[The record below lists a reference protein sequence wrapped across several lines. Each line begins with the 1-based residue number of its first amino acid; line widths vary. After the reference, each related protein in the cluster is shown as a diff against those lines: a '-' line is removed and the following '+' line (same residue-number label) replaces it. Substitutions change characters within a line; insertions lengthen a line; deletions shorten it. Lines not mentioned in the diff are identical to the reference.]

1 MANTEVGSAYISII
15 PSLKG
20 FSSKTFSGFQK
31 AACASFAAIGA
42 SAGAMVAQATKSF
55 AQFEQLQGGAETIFE
70 SAADSI
76 IKNAQGAFDTAG
88 ISINGY
94 MDQINL
100 FGMSLKQSLGGDVQ
114 KAAQLGDVAIHD
126 MADNTSVF
134 GSNLRDVQNA
144 YQGFAKQ
151 NYTMLDNLRLGY
163 GGTREEMQRLIQ
175 DANAYEKANGRAGD
189 LTIEKFGD
197 VVQAIHDIQEAQ
209 GMTGNSAREAA
220 HTISGSIDTMKAAW
234 QNWLTA
240 LADPRGDIDGMT
252 AKLMTSIGNVAKN
265 LLPVIVSLAKNIA
278 QALPAVLSTAI
289 PALAGIISTFFTSI
303 NWGELASVVSNG
315 IGQAISMGINA
326 ITSIPDVAGK
336 LIGLIQEQLKSATLD
351 TSGLFAGVDFGDLS
365 SALDTLKTT
374 ISQAF
379 TSIGAA
385 LGNSANDGSAFQS
398 FGQVIANVCT
408 MIVNAINFAIPI
420 ITAMAADLINLGQVV
435 LPIIIGAIN
444 TIAPII
450 SSLLPVLT
458 LLSGFIAPVIV
469 GFMAFK
475 ALAPIIETLK
485 GFQTAF
491 AAVNTV
497 MMQNP
502 ILAVIAAIALLAVG
516 IKTLW
521 DTNEGFRNAVIGIW
535 EAVVG
540 AFTTAAQT
548 IQGAW
553 QAVCDFFGM
562 IVSAISGFLS
572 GAGEVIGGIF
582 QAAGELVI
590 NIWNGVISFFAP
602 VPAAIIGFFAGIGGG
617 ISGFFSQAWE
627 LISGIWNAVISFFS
641 GNPTAI
647 IDFFTS
653 IPEGIASFF
662 RSAADTLRNIWD
674 NAVSFI
680 AGIPGKIVGFFAGM
694 HIEFPKIKLPHFAI
708 KGSFSLS
715 PPSIPTLSVDW
726 YAKGGIFSSPSVIGV
741 GEAGTEAVLPIDKL
755 NQFIDTP
762 DKSADEQGYG
772 DKLDKM
778 IQLLE
783 LLLQKDNSVYLNST
797 KISGELAVGASAL
810 AKARGAAL

>member
-1 MANTEVGSAYISII
+1 
-15 PSLKG
+15 
-20 FSSKTFSGFQK
+20 
-31 AACASFAAIGA
+31 
-42 SAGAMVAQATKSF
+42 
-55 AQFEQLQGGAETIFE
+55 
-70 SAADSI
+70 
-76 IKNAQGAFDTAG
+76 
-88 ISINGY
+88 
-94 MDQINL
+94 
-100 FGMSLKQSLGGDVQ
+100 
-114 KAAQLGDVAIHD
+114 
-126 MADNTSVF
+126 
-134 GSNLRDVQNA
+134 
-144 YQGFAKQ
+144 
-151 NYTMLDNLRLGY
+151 
-163 GGTREEMQRLIQ
+163 MQRLIQ

-234 QNWLTA
+234 ENWLTA

-252 AKLMTSIGNVAKN
+252 AKLITSIGNVAKN

-336 LIGLIQEQLKSATLD
+336 LIGLIQDQLKSATLD

-379 TSIGAA
+379 TDIGAA
-385 LGNSANDGSAFQS
+385 LGNTSSDGSAFQS

-408 MIVNAINFAIPI
+408 MIVNAINFAIPVVTI
-420 ITAMAADLINLGQVV
+420 MATSLINLGQVV
-435 LPIIIGAIN
+435 MPIIIGAIN

-458 LLSGFIAPVIV
+458 LLSGFIAPVIA
-469 GFMAFK
+469 GIMAFK
-475 ALAPIIETLK
+475 ALAPIIEMLK
-485 GFQTAF
+485 GFQAAF
-491 AAVNTV
+491 AAVNAV
-497 MMQNP
+497 MMANP
-502 ILAVIAAIALLAVG
+502 IVAVIAAIALLAVG

-553 QAVCDFFGM
+553 QAVCDFFGT
-562 IVSAISGFLS
+562 IVSTISGFLS

-582 QAAGELVI
+582 QAAGDLVI
-590 NIWNGVISFFAP
+590 NIWNGVVSFFAP
-602 VPAAIIGFFAGIGGG
+602 IPGAIIALFSGIGSG

-627 LISGIWNAVISFFS
+627 LISGIWSAVVGFFA

-647 IDFFTS
+647 IDFFAS
-653 IPEGIASFF
+653 IPEGISGFF
-662 RSAADTLRNIWD
+662 RSAGDTLRNIFND
-674 NAVSFI
+674 VVSFV
-680 AGIPGKIVGFFAGM
+680 ADIPGKIVGFFAGM
-694 HIEFPKIKLPHFAI
+694 HIEFPKIKLPHFSI
-708 KGSFSLS
+708 KGSFSLN
-715 PPSIPTLSVDW
+715 PPSIPTLGVDW
-726 YAKGGIFSSPSVIGV
+726 YAKGGIFNSPSVIGV

-762 DKSADEQGYG
+762 DKNADEQGYS

>member
-1 MANTEVGSAYISII
+1 MANTEVGSAYVSII

-42 SAGAMVAQATKSF
+42 SAGAMITQATKSF
-55 AQFEQLQGGAETIFE
+55 AQFEQLQGGAETIFAD
-70 SAADSI
+70 AADSI

-88 ISINGY
+88 ISINEY
-94 MDQINL
+94 MDQVNL

-234 QNWLTA
+234 ENWLTA

-252 AKLMTSIGNVAKN
+252 AKLITSIGNVAKN

-289 PALAGIISTFFTSI
+289 PALAGIIATFFTSI
-303 NWGELASVVSNG
+303 NWAELASVVSNG

-379 TSIGAA
+379 TSISAA
-385 LGNSANDGSAFQS
+385 LGNSASDGSAFES

-408 MIVNAINFAIPI
+408 MIVNAINFAIPVV
-420 ITAMAADLINLGQVV
+420 TAGVTSLIGLGQAV
-435 LPIIIGAIN
+435 LPIMSAMVPIVSSILQTLTPLAGIIGPAV
-444 TIAPII
+444 A
-450 SSLLPVLT
+450 
-458 LLSGFIAPVIV
+458 

-475 ALAPIIETLK
+475 AIAPIIETLK
-485 GFQTAF
+485 GFQGAF
-491 AAVNTV
+491 AAVNAV
-497 MMQNP
+497 MKANP
-502 ILAVIAAIALLAVG
+502 ILAIISAIALLVIG

-521 DTNEGFRNAVIGIW
+521 DTNEGFRSAVIGIW

-548 IQGAW
+548 VQGAW
-553 QAVCDFFGM
+553 QAVCDFFGT

-680 AGIPGKIVGFFAGM
+680 ADIPGKIVGFFAGM

>member
-1 MANTEVGSAYISII
+1 MANTEVGSAYVSII

-20 FSSKTFSGFQK
+20 FNSKTFSGFQK

-42 SAGAMVAQATKSF
+42 GASAMVAQATKSF

-88 ISINGY
+88 ISINEY
-94 MDQINL
+94 MDQVNL

-234 QNWLTA
+234 ENWLTA

-252 AKLMTSIGNVAKN
+252 AKLITSIGNVAKN

-289 PALAGIISTFFTSI
+289 PALADIIATFFTSI
-303 NWGELASVVSNG
+303 NWSELASVVSNG

-379 TSIGAA
+379 TSISAA
-385 LGNSANDGSAFQS
+385 LGNSASDGSAFES

-408 MIVNAINFAIPI
+408 MIVNAINFAIPVV
-420 ITAMAADLINLGQVV
+420 TAGVTSLIGLGQAV
-435 LPIIIGAIN
+435 LPIMSAMVPIVSSILQTLTPLAGIIGPAV
-444 TIAPII
+444 A
-450 SSLLPVLT
+450 
-458 LLSGFIAPVIV
+458 

-475 ALAPIIETLK
+475 AIAPIIETLK
-485 GFQTAF
+485 GFQGAF
-491 AAVNTV
+491 AAVNAV
-497 MMQNP
+497 MKANP
-502 ILAVIAAIALLAVG
+502 ILAIISAIALLVIG

-521 DTNEGFRNAVIGIW
+521 DTNEGFRSAVIGIW

-548 IQGAW
+548 VQGAW
-553 QAVCDFFGM
+553 QAVCDFFGT

-680 AGIPGKIVGFFAGM
+680 ADIPGKIVGFFAGM

-726 YAKGGIFSSPSVIGV
+726 YAKGGIFSSPSIIGV

>member
-1 MANTEVGSAYISII
+1 MANTEVGSAYVSII

-20 FSSKTFSGFQK
+20 FNSKTFSGFQK

-42 SAGAMVAQATKSF
+42 GASAMVAQATKSF
-55 AQFEQLQGGAETIFE
+55 AQFEQLQGGAETIFAD
-70 SAADSI
+70 AADSI

-88 ISINGY
+88 ISINEY
-94 MDQINL
+94 MDQVNL

-234 QNWLTA
+234 ENWLTA

-252 AKLMTSIGNVAKN
+252 AKLITSICNVAKN

-289 PALAGIISTFFTSI
+289 PALADIIATFFTSI
-303 NWGELASVVSNG
+303 NWSELASVVSSG

-379 TSIGAA
+379 TSISAA
-385 LGNSANDGSAFQS
+385 LGNSASDGSAFES

-408 MIVNAINFAIPI
+408 MIVNAINFAIPVV
-420 ITAMAADLINLGQVV
+420 TAGVTSLIGLGQAV
-435 LPIIIGAIN
+435 LPIMSAIVPIVSSILQTLTPLAGIIGPAV
-444 TIAPII
+444 A
-450 SSLLPVLT
+450 
-458 LLSGFIAPVIV
+458 

-485 GFQTAF
+485 GFQGAF
-491 AAVNTV
+491 AAVNAV
-497 MMQNP
+497 MKANP
-502 ILAVIAAIALLAVG
+502 ILAIISAIALLVIG

-521 DTNEGFRNAVIGIW
+521 DTNEGFRSAVIGIW

-548 IQGAW
+548 VQGAW
-553 QAVCDFFGM
+553 QAVCDFFGT

-627 LISGIWNAVISFFS
+627 LISGIWNAVVSFFS
-641 GNPTAI
+641 SNPTAI
-647 IDFFTS
+647 IDFFAS

-662 RSAADTLRNIWD
+662 RSAGDTLRNIFND
-674 NAVSFI
+674 VVSFV
-680 AGIPGKIVGFFAGM
+680 ADIPGKIVGFFAGM
-694 HIEFPKIKLPHFAI
+694 HIEFPKIKLPHFSI
-708 KGSFSLS
+708 KGSFSLN
-715 PPSIPTLSVDW
+715 PPSIPTLGVDW
-726 YAKGGIFSSPSVIGV
+726 YAKGGIFNSPSVIGV

-762 DKSADEQGYG
+762 DKNADEQGYS

>member
-1 MANTEVGSAYISII
+1 
-15 PSLKG
+15 
-20 FSSKTFSGFQK
+20 
-31 AACASFAAIGA
+31 
-42 SAGAMVAQATKSF
+42 
-55 AQFEQLQGGAETIFE
+55 
-70 SAADSI
+70 
-76 IKNAQGAFDTAG
+76 
-88 ISINGY
+88 
-94 MDQINL
+94 
-100 FGMSLKQSLGGDVQ
+100 
-114 KAAQLGDVAIHD
+114 
-126 MADNTSVF
+126 
-134 GSNLRDVQNA
+134 
-144 YQGFAKQ
+144 
-151 NYTMLDNLRLGY
+151 
-163 GGTREEMQRLIQ
+163 MQRLIQ

-303 NWGELASVVSNG
+303 NWTELASVVSNG

-379 TSIGAA
+379 TSISAA
-385 LGNSANDGSAFQS
+385 LGNTTSDGSAFES
-398 FGQVIANVCT
+398 FGQFIANVCT
-408 MIVNAINFAIPI
+408 MIVNAINVAIPV
-420 ITAMAADLINLGQVV
+420 ITAMVTSLINLGQDV
-435 LPIIIGAIN
+435 LPMIAGAISA
-444 TIAPII
+444 IAP
-450 SSLLPVLT
+450 LVLAVLQT
-458 LLSGFIAPVIV
+458 LAPLIGPVIA
-469 GFMAFK
+469 GFMLFK
-475 ALAPIIETLK
+475 TLAPAIEMLK
-485 GFQTAF
+485 GFQGAF
-491 AAVNTV
+491 AAVNQV
-497 MMQNP
+497 MKANP
-502 ILAVIAAIALLAVG
+502 ILAIISAIALLVIG

-553 QAVCDFFGM
+553 QAVCDFFGT
-562 IVSAISGFLS
+562 IVGAISGFLS

-590 NIWNGVISFFAP
+590 NIWTGVISFFAP

-680 AGIPGKIVGFFAGM
+680 ADIPGKIVGFFAGM
-694 HIEFPKIKLPHFAI
+694 HIEFPKIKLPHFSI
-708 KGSFSLS
+708 KGTFSLS

-726 YAKGGIFSSPSVIGV
+726 YAKGGIFSSPSIIGV

-762 DKSADEQGYG
+762 DKSADEQEYG

>member
-1 MANTEVGSAYISII
+1 
-15 PSLKG
+15 
-20 FSSKTFSGFQK
+20 
-31 AACASFAAIGA
+31 
-42 SAGAMVAQATKSF
+42 
-55 AQFEQLQGGAETIFE
+55 
-70 SAADSI
+70 
-76 IKNAQGAFDTAG
+76 
-88 ISINGY
+88 
-94 MDQINL
+94 
-100 FGMSLKQSLGGDVQ
+100 
-114 KAAQLGDVAIHD
+114 
-126 MADNTSVF
+126 
-134 GSNLRDVQNA
+134 
-144 YQGFAKQ
+144 
-151 NYTMLDNLRLGY
+151 
-163 GGTREEMQRLIQ
+163 MQRLIQ

-289 PALAGIISTFFTSI
+289 PALAGVIATFFTSI
-303 NWGELASVVSNG
+303 NWTELASVVSNG

-379 TSIGAA
+379 TSISAA
-385 LGNSANDGSAFQS
+385 LGNTTSDGSAFES
-398 FGQVIANVCT
+398 FGQVVANVCT
-408 MIVNAINFAIPI
+408 MIVNAINVAIPV
-420 ITAMAADLINLGQVV
+420 ITAMVTSLINLGQDV
-435 LPIIIGAIN
+435 LPMIAGAISA
-444 TIAPII
+444 IAP
-450 SSLLPVLT
+450 LVLAVLQT
-458 LLSGFIAPVIV
+458 LAPLIGPVIA
-469 GFMAFK
+469 GFMLFK
-475 ALAPIIETLK
+475 TLAPAIEMLK
-485 GFQTAF
+485 GFQGAF
-491 AAVNTV
+491 AAVNQV
-497 MMQNP
+497 MKANP
-502 ILAVIAAIALLAVG
+502 ILAIISAIALLVIG

-548 IQGAW
+548 VQGAW
-553 QAVCDFFGM
+553 QAVCDFFGT

-680 AGIPGKIVGFFAGM
+680 ADIPGKIVGFFAGM

>member
-1 MANTEVGSAYISII
+1 
-15 PSLKG
+15 
-20 FSSKTFSGFQK
+20 
-31 AACASFAAIGA
+31 
-42 SAGAMVAQATKSF
+42 
-55 AQFEQLQGGAETIFE
+55 
-70 SAADSI
+70 
-76 IKNAQGAFDTAG
+76 
-88 ISINGY
+88 
-94 MDQINL
+94 
-100 FGMSLKQSLGGDVQ
+100 
-114 KAAQLGDVAIHD
+114 
-126 MADNTSVF
+126 
-134 GSNLRDVQNA
+134 
-144 YQGFAKQ
+144 
-151 NYTMLDNLRLGY
+151 
-163 GGTREEMQRLIQ
+163 MQRLIQ

-234 QNWLTA
+234 ENWLTA

-252 AKLMTSIGNVAKN
+252 AKLITSIGNVAKN

-289 PALAGIISTFFTSI
+289 PALAGVIATFCTSI
-303 NWGELASVVSNG
+303 NWAELASVVSNG

-379 TSIGAA
+379 TSISAA
-385 LGNSANDGSAFQS
+385 FGNTSSDGSAFQS

-408 MIVNAINFAIPI
+408 MIVNAINFAIPVV
-420 ITAMAADLINLGQVV
+420 AAGVTSLIGLGQAV
-435 LPIIIGAIN
+435 LPIMSAMVPIVSSILQTLTPLAGIIGPAV
-444 TIAPII
+444 A
-450 SSLLPVLT
+450 
-458 LLSGFIAPVIV
+458 

-485 GFQTAF
+485 GFQGAF
-491 AAVNTV
+491 AAVNAV
-497 MMQNP
+497 MKANP
-502 ILAVIAAIALLAVG
+502 ILAIISAIALLVIG

-521 DTNEGFRNAVIGIW
+521 DTNEGFRSAVIGIW

-548 IQGAW
+548 VQGAW
-553 QAVCDFFGM
+553 QAVCDFFGT

-572 GAGEVIGGIF
+572 CAGEVIGGIF
-582 QAAGELVI
+582 QAAGDMVI

-627 LISGIWNAVISFFS
+627 LISGIWNAVVSFFS
-641 GNPTAI
+641 SNPTAI

-662 RSAADTLRNIWD
+662 RSAADTLRSIWD

-680 AGIPGKIVGFFAGM
+680 ADIPGKIVGFFAGM
-694 HIEFPKIKLPHFAI
+694 HIEFPKIKLPHFSI

-726 YAKGGIFSSPSVIGV
+726 YAKGGIFSSPSIIGV

-762 DKSADEQGYG
+762 DKSADEQEYG

>member
-1 MANTEVGSAYISII
+1 
-15 PSLKG
+15 
-20 FSSKTFSGFQK
+20 
-31 AACASFAAIGA
+31 
-42 SAGAMVAQATKSF
+42 
-55 AQFEQLQGGAETIFE
+55 
-70 SAADSI
+70 
-76 IKNAQGAFDTAG
+76 
-88 ISINGY
+88 
-94 MDQINL
+94 
-100 FGMSLKQSLGGDVQ
+100 
-114 KAAQLGDVAIHD
+114 
-126 MADNTSVF
+126 
-134 GSNLRDVQNA
+134 
-144 YQGFAKQ
+144 
-151 NYTMLDNLRLGY
+151 
-163 GGTREEMQRLIQ
+163 MQRLIQ

-289 PALAGIISTFFTSI
+289 PALAGIIATFFTSI
-303 NWGELASVVSNG
+303 NWNELASVVSSG

-336 LIGLIQEQLKSATLD
+336 LIGLIQDQLKSATLD

-379 TSIGAA
+379 TSISAA
-385 LGNSANDGSAFQS
+385 LGNSASDGSAFQS

-408 MIVNAINFAIPI
+408 MIVNAINFAIPVV
-420 ITAMAADLINLGQVV
+420 TAMATSLINLGQVV
-435 LPIIIGAIN
+435 LPTLVGVLVPIVSSLLQTFTPLAGIIGPVIAGFLAFKA
-444 TIAPII
+444 IAPII
-450 SSLLPVLT
+450 E
-458 LLSGFIAPVIV
+458 
-469 GFMAFK
+469 M
-475 ALAPIIETLK
+475 LK
-485 GFQTAF
+485 GFQTTF
-491 AAVNTV
+491 AAVNAV
-497 MMQNP
+497 MMANP
-502 ILAVIAAIALLAVG
+502 IVAVIAAIALLAVG

-553 QAVCDFFGM
+553 QAVCDFFGT
-562 IVSAISGFLS
+562 IVSTISGFLS

-590 NIWNGVISFFAP
+590 GIWTGVVSFFAP
-602 VPAAIIGFFAGIGGG
+602 IPAAIIGFFAGIGGG

-653 IPEGIASFF
+653 IPEGISSFF

-674 NAVSFI
+674 NVVSFV
-680 AGIPGKIVGFFAGM
+680 ADIPGKIVGFFAGM
-694 HIEFPKIKLPHFAI
+694 HIEFPKIKLPHFSV

-715 PPSIPTLSVDW
+715 PPSVPTLGIDW
-726 YAKGGIFSSPSVIGV
+726 YAKGGIFNSPSVIGV

-797 KISGELAVGASAL
+797 KLSGELAVGASAL

>member
-1 MANTEVGSAYISII
+1 
-15 PSLKG
+15 
-20 FSSKTFSGFQK
+20 
-31 AACASFAAIGA
+31 
-42 SAGAMVAQATKSF
+42 
-55 AQFEQLQGGAETIFE
+55 
-70 SAADSI
+70 
-76 IKNAQGAFDTAG
+76 
-88 ISINGY
+88 
-94 MDQINL
+94 
-100 FGMSLKQSLGGDVQ
+100 
-114 KAAQLGDVAIHD
+114 
-126 MADNTSVF
+126 
-134 GSNLRDVQNA
+134 
-144 YQGFAKQ
+144 
-151 NYTMLDNLRLGY
+151 
-163 GGTREEMQRLIQ
+163 MQRLIQ

-289 PALAGIISTFFTSI
+289 PALAGVIATFFTSI
-303 NWGELASVVSNG
+303 NWTELASVVSNG

-379 TSIGAA
+379 TSISAA
-385 LGNSANDGSAFQS
+385 LGNSASDGSAFES

-408 MIVNAINFAIPI
+408 MIVNAINFAIPVV
-420 ITAMAADLINLGQVV
+420 TAGVTSLIGLGQAV
-435 LPIIIGAIN
+435 LPIMSAMVPIVSSILQTLTPLAGIIGPAV
-444 TIAPII
+444 A
-450 SSLLPVLT
+450 
-458 LLSGFIAPVIV
+458 

-485 GFQTAF
+485 GFQGAF
-491 AAVNTV
+491 AAVNAV
-497 MMQNP
+497 MKANP
-502 ILAVIAAIALLAVG
+502 ILAIISAIALLVIG

-548 IQGAW
+548 VQGAW
-553 QAVCDFFGM
+553 QAVCDFFGT
-562 IVSAISGFLS
+562 IVSTISGFLS

-582 QAAGELVI
+582 QAAGDLVI
-590 NIWNGVISFFAP
+590 NIWNGVVSFFAP
-602 VPAAIIGFFAGIGGG
+602 IPGAIIALFSGIGSG

-627 LISGIWNAVISFFS
+627 LISGIWSAVVGFFS

-647 IDFFTS
+647 IDFFAS
-653 IPEGIASFF
+653 IPEGISGFF
-662 RSAADTLRNIWD
+662 RSAGDTLRSIWD
-674 NAVSFI
+674 GVISFF
-680 AGIPGKIVGFFAGM
+680 ADIPGKIVGFFAGM
-694 HIEFPKIKLPHFAI
+694 HIEFPKIKLPHFSI
-708 KGSFSLS
+708 HGSFSLD
-715 PPSIPTLSVDW
+715 PPSIPTLGVDW

-762 DKSADEQGYG
+762 DKNADEQGYG

-797 KISGELAVGASAL
+797 KLSGELAGGASAL
-810 AKARGAAL
+810 ARARGAAL

>member
-1 MANTEVGSAYISII
+1 
-15 PSLKG
+15 
-20 FSSKTFSGFQK
+20 
-31 AACASFAAIGA
+31 
-42 SAGAMVAQATKSF
+42 
-55 AQFEQLQGGAETIFE
+55 
-70 SAADSI
+70 
-76 IKNAQGAFDTAG
+76 
-88 ISINGY
+88 
-94 MDQINL
+94 
-100 FGMSLKQSLGGDVQ
+100 
-114 KAAQLGDVAIHD
+114 
-126 MADNTSVF
+126 
-134 GSNLRDVQNA
+134 
-144 YQGFAKQ
+144 
-151 NYTMLDNLRLGY
+151 
-163 GGTREEMQRLIQ
+163 MQRLIQ

-234 QNWLTA
+234 ENWLTA

-252 AKLMTSIGNVAKN
+252 AKLITSIGNVAKN

-289 PALAGIISTFFTSI
+289 PALADIIATFFTSI
-303 NWGELASVVSNG
+303 NWSELASVVSSG

-379 TSIGAA
+379 TSISAA
-385 LGNSANDGSAFQS
+385 LGNSASDGSAFES

-408 MIVNAINFAIPI
+408 MIVNAINFAIPVV
-420 ITAMAADLINLGQVV
+420 TAGVTSLIGLGQAV
-435 LPIIIGAIN
+435 LPIMSAIVPIVSSILQTLTPLAGIIGPAV
-444 TIAPII
+444 A
-450 SSLLPVLT
+450 
-458 LLSGFIAPVIV
+458 

-485 GFQTAF
+485 GFQGAF
-491 AAVNTV
+491 AAVNAV
-497 MMQNP
+497 MKANP
-502 ILAVIAAIALLAVG
+502 ILAIISAIALLVIG

-521 DTNEGFRNAVIGIW
+521 DTNEGFRSVVIGIW

-548 IQGAW
+548 VQGAW
-553 QAVCDFFGM
+553 QAVCDFFGT

-680 AGIPGKIVGFFAGM
+680 ADIPGKIVGFFAGM

-726 YAKGGIFSSPSVIGV
+726 YAKGGIFSSPSIIGV

-755 NQFIDTP
+755 SQFIDTP
-762 DKSADEQGYG
+762 DKSADDQGYG

>member
-1 MANTEVGSAYISII
+1 
-15 PSLKG
+15 
-20 FSSKTFSGFQK
+20 
-31 AACASFAAIGA
+31 
-42 SAGAMVAQATKSF
+42 
-55 AQFEQLQGGAETIFE
+55 
-70 SAADSI
+70 
-76 IKNAQGAFDTAG
+76 
-88 ISINGY
+88 
-94 MDQINL
+94 
-100 FGMSLKQSLGGDVQ
+100 
-114 KAAQLGDVAIHD
+114 
-126 MADNTSVF
+126 
-134 GSNLRDVQNA
+134 
-144 YQGFAKQ
+144 
-151 NYTMLDNLRLGY
+151 
-163 GGTREEMQRLIQ
+163 MQRLIQ

-289 PALAGIISTFFTSI
+289 PALAGVIATFFTSI
-303 NWGELASVVSNG
+303 NWTELASVVSNG

-379 TSIGAA
+379 TSISAA
-385 LGNSANDGSAFQS
+385 LGNTTSDGSAFES
-398 FGQVIANVCT
+398 FGQVVANVCT
-408 MIVNAINFAIPI
+408 MIVNAINVAIPV
-420 ITAMAADLINLGQVV
+420 ITAMVTSLINLGQDV
-435 LPIIIGAIN
+435 LPMIAGAISA
-444 TIAPII
+444 IAP
-450 SSLLPVLT
+450 LVLAVLQT
-458 LLSGFIAPVIV
+458 LAPLIGPVIA
-469 GFMAFK
+469 GFMLFK
-475 ALAPIIETLK
+475 TLAPAIEMLK
-485 GFQTAF
+485 GFQGAF
-491 AAVNTV
+491 AAVNQV
-497 MMQNP
+497 MKANP
-502 ILAVIAAIALLAVG
+502 ILAIISAIALLVIG

-548 IQGAW
+548 VQGAW
-553 QAVCDFFGM
+553 QAVCDFFGT

-572 GAGEVIGGIF
+572 SAGEVIGGIF

-680 AGIPGKIVGFFAGM
+680 ADIPGKIVGFFAGM

>member
-1 MANTEVGSAYISII
+1 MANTEVGSAYVSII

-42 SAGAMVAQATKSF
+42 GASAMVAQATKSF
-55 AQFEQLQGGAETIFE
+55 AQFEQLQGGAETIFAD
-70 SAADSI
+70 AADSI

-88 ISINGY
+88 ISINEY
-94 MDQINL
+94 MDQVNL

-379 TSIGAA
+379 TSISAA
-385 LGNSANDGSAFQS
+385 LGNSASDGSAFES

-408 MIVNAINFAIPI
+408 MIVNAINFAIPVV
-420 ITAMAADLINLGQVV
+420 TAGVTSLIGLGQAV
-435 LPIIIGAIN
+435 LPIMSAMVPIVSSILQTLTPLAGIIGPAV
-444 TIAPII
+444 A
-450 SSLLPVLT
+450 
-458 LLSGFIAPVIV
+458 

-485 GFQTAF
+485 GFQGAF
-491 AAVNTV
+491 AAVNAV
-497 MMQNP
+497 MKANP
-502 ILAVIAAIALLAVG
+502 ILAIISAIALLVIG

-521 DTNEGFRNAVIGIW
+521 DTNEGFRSAVIGIW

-548 IQGAW
+548 VQGAW
-553 QAVCDFFGM
+553 QAVCDFFGT

-680 AGIPGKIVGFFAGM
+680 ADIPGKIVGFFAGM

-726 YAKGGIFSSPSVIGV
+726 YAKGGIFSSPSIIGV

-755 NQFIDTP
+755 SQFIDTP
-762 DKSADEQGYG
+762 DKSADDQGYG

-797 KISGELAVGASAL
+797 KLSGELAVGASAL